1 MWKKRLTKNER
12 DRISNLDQLHN
23 KIENLERDLRRLQ
36 SDYDEVFNYIRS
48 EGDVSWNQMAGDFER
63 CEHCGYDYN
72 GPQAESHFNW
82 SHQECPVAFIKN
94 CEDFITEVGNGNST
108 RSLIHSLFDEIK
120 AHGDMESEA
129 RDFHNVMLDFETEG
143 IPEDFD
149 EYLKVSGKTM
159 EEVVMDGLWGYEWD
173 GRDYINRR
181 IVDYW
186 MQDYEQDIGPLPPLD
201 I

>member
-23 KIENLERDLRRLQ
+23 RIENLERDLRRLQ
-36 SDYDEVFNYIRS
+36 SDYDQVFDYIRS
-48 EGDVSWNQMAGDFER
+48 EGRVSWEQMARDFER

-72 GPQAESHFNW
+72 GNQAESHFNW

-129 RDFHNVMLDFETEG
+129 REFHNVMVDFETEG
-143 IPEDFD
+143 VPEDFD

-186 MQDYEQDIGPLPPLD
+186 MQDYERDIGPLPPLD

>member
-129 RDFHNVMLDFETEG
+129 RDFHNVMLDFETED

-186 MQDYEQDIGPLPPLD
+186 MQDYERDIGPLPRLD